1 MWWEYPGEGIKKD
14 EQWKEEVEEIKIAK
28 EVAEKELSGIGGKL
42 GECGVI
48 EAKAV
53 VSKKEEGVS
62 YGEYCQDIESE

>member
-42 GECGVI
+42 GECGVT
-48 EAKAV
+48 EAKAAIFQ
-53 VSKKEEGVS
+53 KGKGVS
-62 YGEYCQDIESE
+62 YGEYCQDIE